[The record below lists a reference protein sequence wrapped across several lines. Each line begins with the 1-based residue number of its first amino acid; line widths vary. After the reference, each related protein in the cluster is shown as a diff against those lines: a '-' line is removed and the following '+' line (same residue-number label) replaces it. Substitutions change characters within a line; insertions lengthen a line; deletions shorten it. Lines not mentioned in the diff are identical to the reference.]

1 MQVQSRVLNLPLLC
15 RVTASFTSLSSLPCE
30 HRRPNPLL
38 PPTREPY
45 HLLQPL
51 LYIAIIP
58 RPLPSSSFISPTNAC
73 ERVASDYVGRIKLM
87 QIKYVPSAFHA
98 NATARSATAATTTS
112 MMPSILPVA
121 PAFRAADLPLNQ
133 DIGSV
138 LVNATWELGGV
149 GDDDATR
156 PTNVTPPPMI
166 MVDVDVD
173 GCLC

>member
-1 MQVQSRVLNLPLLC
+1 MITICMERDAVVVARNS
-15 RVTASFTSLSSLPCE
+15 STSDS
-30 HRRPNPLL
+30 
-38 PPTREPY
+38 
-45 HLLQPL
+45 
-51 LYIAIIP
+51 
-58 RPLPSSSFISPTNAC
+58 
-73 ERVASDYVGRIKLM
+73 
-87 QIKYVPSAFHA
+87 SAFHA

-149 GDDDATR
+149 GDDDAAR